1 MTKEDYIKK
10 IQKICFFYPIESH
23 KLDAL
28 TFNELKE
35 MTNII
40 YLKIAIASINFK

>member
-1 MTKEDYIKK
+1 MTKEEYIKK
-10 IQKICFFYPIESH
+10 IQKICFFYPIEAH
-23 KLDAL
+23 KSDAL

-40 YLKIAIASINFK
+40 YLKMAITSINFK